1 MNVNTQK
8 RIEYALHTLGYR
20 SCGSVWKKTFGFSM
34 IIADLIEEQD
44 SVRVRAYTMNNEDT
58 FEFVSVCVICADF
71 MPTKDIQ
78 TEIAFA
84 ESSLNINGK
93 SERKRV
99 EWAGIDPVVVDV
111 GDFSLK
117 QALDEGL
124 TSCCNGIIHWQTG
137 EPKDGGSYLIQT
149 KYYIGSDTLL
159 EWKEVA
165 NGRFVTK
172 YSWRNYNSCDIIAWC
187 KLSDIKTYKGE

>member
-58 FEFVSVCVICADF
+58 FEFVSVSVICADF
-71 MPTKDIQ
+71 MPTEDIQ

-84 ESSLNINGK
+84 ESSLNIKGK

-117 QALDEGL
+117 QALNEGL
-124 TSCCNGIIHWQTG
+124 TSCCNGIIHWHTG
-137 EPKDGGSYLIQT
+137 EPKEKGFYLVST
-149 KYYIGSDTLL
+149 NKG
-159 EWKEVA
+159 
-165 NGRFVTK
+165 FVCQGF
-172 YSWRNYNSCDIIAWC
+172 YNAEMNCWGAALNEIAVAWC
-187 KLSDIKTYKGE
+187 KLSDIKPYKEETK